1 MLMFLLVLGLAGQ
14 VACADVFEDLA
25 GYKYGADPNVAEQ
38 ALNAVIAAKNAEH
51 AAIEQKLV
59 AVISSAKATQA
70 GKAWACRCLQLVGN
84 DASVP
89 ALSALLQDEV
99 LSDYARLALQR
110 MVGSKAASAAL
121 LNALKKAPA
130 KAQVGIL
137 ASLGEIRASDA
148 VKEISVLANSSD
160 AAVAISAITALGKIG
175 DSGSSN
181 ALLKIQP
188 KEKTKQAYFD
198 ALIQSAGTKGNNA
211 AASLYEK
218 ALASDS
224 SQHRVAAM
232 VGMVAVNSDKGIE
245 ILVAAIGGD
254 DRKMRNGA
262 LTAAANIPGDKL
274 TGALVKIL
282 GGLKGAAKA
291 GLVEVLGARGDR
303 AALAAILSS
312 LGDED
317 KAVSAAAGRAV
328 AKLGDAAAAKQLLG
342 MAAGSKDNAELVK
355 ALTMIPG
362 KEVDA
367 VLVAALSNDQQRM
380 VALAAVA
387 ERGVT
392 DARPQLLKCLGDKN
406 AAIQEAAWKA
416 MGSMGGTDSIGP
428 MMTALTGIKDEG
440 MQSKAL
446 DAIGRAFSAED
457 DKGKAFELIRPEY
470 DKSPLKAKQK
480 IIELAAIAGTPNALE
495 CASAALKSGDEALY
509 DSALRSLAG
518 WQNGLAAD
526 KLLVL
531 AESAPS
537 EKQRIIALRGVVNTA
552 NARHV
557 NLKDERR
564 VELLQRASKLAKR
577 PDEKRQIIGA
587 LQQRGTE
594 ASLAVLLGYLSDK
607 EVFKDAGNALVSA
620 ADRAQRHHK
629 EASVK
634 ALDTLIQKL
643 EAPGSDAN
651 LKKRAT
657 DLRKR
662 IQPK

>member
-1 MLMFLLVLGLAGQ
+1 MFVLVLGLAWQ

-38 ALNAVIAAKNAEH
+38 ALNAVIAAKDAEH

-70 GKAWACRCLQLVGN
+70 GKAWACRCLQLIGN

-89 ALSALLQDEV
+89 ALSVLLQDEI

-148 VKEISVLANSSD
+148 VKEMSALANSND

-175 DSGSSN
+175 DSESSN

-188 KEKTKQAYFD
+188 KETTKQAYFD

-232 VGMVAVNSDKGIE
+232 VGMAAVNPDKGIE

-254 DRKMRNGA
+254 DRKMKKGA

-274 TGALVKIL
+274 TSALVKSL

-303 AALAAILSS
+303 AALPAVLSS

-342 MAAGSKDNAELVK
+342 MAAGSQDNAELVK

-367 VLVAALSNDQQRM
+367 VLVAALADKKQRA
-380 VALAAVA
+380 VALVAVS
-387 ERGVT
+387 ERGIAE
-392 DARPQLLKCLGDKN
+392 ARPQLLICLKDGDPVV
-406 AAIQEAAWKA
+406 QEAALKA
-416 MGSMGGTDSIGP
+416 LGTLGGVESISP
-428 MMTALTGIKDEG
+428 LMAAVAGIKDEG
-440 MQSKAL
+440 MQAKAL
-446 DAIGRAFSAED
+446 DAVGRAFASES
-457 DKGKAFELIRPEY
+457 DKGKAFELIRPSY
-470 DKSPLKAKQK
+470 DKAPLKAKQK
-480 IIELAAIAGTPNALE
+480 ILELAALAGTPNALA
-495 CASAALKSGDEALY
+495 CAEAALKSGNETLY
-509 DSALRSLAG
+509 DSALRSLAS
-518 WQNGLAAD
+518 WQNEKAAD
-526 KLLVL
+526 TLLAL
-531 AESAPS
+531 AKSAPS
-537 EKQRIIALRGVVNTA
+537 ETQRIVALRGVINIA
-552 NARHV
+552 NHRHIRLNDQQRV
-557 NLKDERR
+557 ALLKSAGE
-564 VELLQRASKLAKR
+564 LAKR
-577 PDEKRQIIGA
+577 RDEKRQIIGA

-607 EVFKDAGNALVSA
+607 EVAKDAGNALVST

-629 EASVK
+629 KASVK